1 MLYFKDDHSVDGGD
15 CTPKRSRKQ
24 REKGRREAWQAGR
37 SHIGLPKPPAEG
49 GREGRHDNDSRV
61 APRAAHARAWWMR
74 PKCTA
79 GCRARF
85 ENISIRVTILV
96 AVIGQSLPTLYNPS
110 LGVVIMTTF
119 RITHLVTLLNLN
131 LCHSQ
136 GYQHNR
142 IWREVCEIQ

>member
-1 MLYFKDDHSVDGGD
+1 MPYFKGDHSADGGD

-37 SHIGLPKPPAEG
+37 SHIGLPMPRE

-61 APRAAHARAWWMR
+61 VPRAAHARAWWMW

-85 ENISIRVTILV
+85 VHLSSLMSVPI
-96 AVIGQSLPTLYNPS
+96 AVNGKSLLTLYNPS

-136 GYQHNR
+136 EYQHNR